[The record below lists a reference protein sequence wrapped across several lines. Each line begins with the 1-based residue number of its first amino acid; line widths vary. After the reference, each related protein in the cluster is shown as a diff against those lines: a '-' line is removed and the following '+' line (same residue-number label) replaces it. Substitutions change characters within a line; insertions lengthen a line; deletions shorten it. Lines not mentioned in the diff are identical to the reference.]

1 MAERRCCPVAGI
13 GVHLLTPPSTPRPLL
28 DLLGLTDEQL
38 QEVMAKN
45 HPYGF
50 IMGHNKSIPFSNYKE
65 AAKAL
70 MERNLPQI
78 LEDKQTEA
86 VFIPET
92 HLPTVPR
99 VVDMQKYEE
108 RKKDLDAVA
117 KENPKVLEELNMKPG
132 PPVEFTQAKGDLAE
146 KELVEKLK
154 ELFAL
159 SPDKE
164 VVVY

>member
-1 MAERRCCPVAGI
+1 MVIIGLLRAPLVLIKQSAFRKTMAAKPCCPVAGI
-13 GVHLLTPPSTPRPLL
+13 GVHFLIPPTSPQPLL

-50 IMGHNKSIPFSNYKE
+50 IMGHNSSIPFSNYKD
-65 AAKAL
+65 AAKSL

-86 VFIPET
+86 VFMPET

-99 VVDMQKYEE
+99 IVDMQKYEE
-108 RKKDLDAVA
+108 RKKDLDEVA
-117 KENPKVLEELNMKPG
+117 
-132 PPVEFTQAKGDLAE
+132 
-146 KELVEKLK
+146 
-154 ELFAL
+154 
-159 SPDKE
+159 
-164 VVVY
+164 